1 MKIKT
6 SRIFG
11 SLLCLFLVIS
21 AASQESS
28 DSNKLTSLKD
38 KKVLLVYGGWE
49 GHKPK
54 VFAERVNKWLEK
66 EGAKVTMSDSLGV
79 YTQKEIMDNTDL
91 VIQYWTMGQ
100 ISKEQSKALL
110 DAVKNGIGI
119 AGCHGGLGDSFRN
132 NTDYQYMI
140 GGQFVTHPGGLI
152 DYDVTIIK
160 DKNPITKGISN
171 FSVKNT
177 EQYYMHIDPKVK
189 ILATTT
195 FSDTHN
201 YWIKGTVM
209 PVCWTTQYDKGKV
222 FYLSIG
228 HDPKDFDNPDAW
240 QLLTRGF
247 KWACK

>member
-1 MKIKT
+1 MKFNHT
-6 SRIFG
+6 YLFTVF
-11 SLLCLFLVIS
+11 LCLIFTI
-21 AASQESS
+21 ASTSQKMNR
-28 DSNKLTSLKD
+28 DNNLTSLKN
-38 KKVLLVYGGWE
+38 KKVVLVYGGWE
-49 GHKPK
+49 GHQPK
-54 VFAERVNKWLEK
+54 LFAERVHKWLEN
-66 EGAKVTMSDSLGV
+66 EGAIVTLSDSLGI

-100 ISKEQSKALL
+100 ITKEQSKGLL
-110 DAVKNGIGI
+110 DAIKNGTGI

-152 DYDVTIIK
+152 DYDVVIIK
-160 DKNPITKGISN
+160 DSNPITKGISN
-171 FSVKNT
+171 FNVKNS

-189 ILATTT
+189 VLATTT

-209 PVCWTTQYDKGKV
+209 PVCWTTNYGKGSV
-222 FYLSIG
+222 YYLSIG
-228 HDPKDFDNPDAW
+228 HSPKDFENPEVW

>member
-1 MKIKT
+1 MKLKT
-6 SRIFG
+6 SRFFS
-11 SLLCLFLVIS
+11 SLLCLFMAIS
-21 AASQESS
+21 AASQETN
-28 DSNKLTSLKD
+28 DSNKLTSLQD

-49 GHKPK
+49 GHQPK
-54 VFAERVNKWLEK
+54 VFAERVSKWLEK

-79 YTQKEIMDNTDL
+79 YTQKEILDKTDL
-91 VIQYWTMGQ
+91 IIQYWTMGQ

-110 DAVKNGIGI
+110 EAVKNGTGI

-152 DYDVTIIK
+152 DYDVTINK
-160 DKNPITKGISN
+160 VNNPITKGIKN

-189 ILATTT
+189 VLATTT
-195 FSDTHN
+195 FSDAHN

-209 PVCWTTQYDKGKV
+209 PVCWTTKYDKGKV